1 MFCTGSLGAG
11 KAELLAQMFSEL
23 KDRVYFI
30 HLRNVQKD
38 AHGNF
43 MKHHLDGDVNMYEVM
58 KVIAEENQKRETA
71 IPFRPIMD
79 IRCWMICRKQLT
91 PDILRLAD

>member
-1 MFCTGSLGAG
+1 MEFKTLRNIENSFKQIRLYAIVF
-11 KAELLAQMFSEL
+11 ALLCISIVHDFREL

-43 MKHHLDGDVNMYEVM
+43 MKQ
-58 KVIAEENQKRETA
+58 IT
-71 IPFRPIMD
+71 
-79 IRCWMICRKQLT
+79 
-91 PDILRLAD
+91 